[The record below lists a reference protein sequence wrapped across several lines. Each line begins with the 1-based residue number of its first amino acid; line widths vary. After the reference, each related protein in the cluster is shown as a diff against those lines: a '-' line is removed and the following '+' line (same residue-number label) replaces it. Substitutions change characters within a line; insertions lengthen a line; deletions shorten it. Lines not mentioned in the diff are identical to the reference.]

1 MTSTIRVGQSKFVTT
16 PIDEDS
22 QERILNCVQTLSE
35 LKVKNSVNT
44 IFLEDTKAAYAKMV
58 ATEEVCVCLQDHLH
72 WTSRGCFANLPAQK
86 KAEEKREKESKA
98 KAVQVDDVLSFRQ
111 FSKKST
117 ADGVDEVCIIESTS
131 LRTSLIDVILV

>member
-1 MTSTIRVGQSKFVTT
+1 MTSTIRVGQSKFATT

-35 LKVKNSVNT
+35 VKEMDLVNN

-58 ATEEVCVCLQDHLH
+58 ATEEVCLPENEII
-72 WTSRGCFANLPAQK
+72 SESFADLPVQK
-86 KAEEKREKESKA
+86 KAAEKREKESKE

-111 FSKKST
+111 FSKKS
-117 ADGVDEVCIIESTS
+117 AVDGLD
-131 LRTSLIDVILV
+131 DVRKHPLPLFFN